1 MGMQVH
7 WHKGVLVYTYACT
20 VHVCVI
26 HGYLILEYTSVCLF
40 KSPPWPWLYL
50 CINVPLSPCIYIGL
64 QSQTENATNT
74 LRSLPSDDD
83 NDNLPLVLQREES
96 LQVKEE
102 WSLFVINDQRE
113 VNSKL

>member
-64 QSQTENATNT
+64 QSQSETE
-74 LRSLPSDDD
+74 
-83 NDNLPLVLQREES
+83 NDNLPLVLQQEES
-96 LQVKEE
+96 LKVKEE

-113 VNSKL
+113 ENSKL